1 MNNTTPKYK
10 ILVLMITVLLISN
23 AVLLYFLFSQKPAE
37 EKRERQSREQQIIN
51 YLKNELK
58 FTDEQMTQ
66 YNGFSKNHM
75 KEVKTLFDSLSVK
88 RKKILKQLVN
98 NNFTDSAI
106 AQASMLINKDQ
117 YEIDNKMMIHLK
129 TIHQLCSPDQK
140 AIFDTGFYKIMG
152 RRGGNVKSKK

>member
-10 ILVLMITVLLISN
+10 ILVLMIAVLLISN

-37 EKRERQSREQQIIN
+37 EKRERPSREQQIVS

-58 FTDEQMTQ
+58 FNEGQMNQ

-75 KEVKTLFDSLSVK
+75 KEVRMLFDSFSVK

-98 NNFTDSAI
+98 SNFTDSAME
-106 AQASMLINKDQ
+106 QASMLINRDQ

-129 TIHQLCSPDQK
+129 TIHQLCSPEQK
-140 AIFDTGFYKIMG
+140 AIFDTGFYKIVG
-152 RRGGNVKSKK
+152 RRGGNGKSKK